1 MVQDSTETM
10 QATQLRS
17 LVHLLN
23 LNALVAMRKGMLA
36 VKLCFS
42 KILPVRPAG
51 VILWLDHLGT
61 MCSRTWPA
69 PCAVGSRFTSSRGPG
84 KARPPT

>member
-1 MVQDSTETM
+1 MEMLQDGTETM

-36 VKLCFS
+36 VKLCFN
-42 KILPVRPAG
+42 KILPVCPAR
-51 VILWLDHLGT
+51 VVWLLDQLCA
-61 MCSRTWPA
+61 MCSRA
-69 PCAVGSRFTSSRGPG
+69 
-84 KARPPT
+84 